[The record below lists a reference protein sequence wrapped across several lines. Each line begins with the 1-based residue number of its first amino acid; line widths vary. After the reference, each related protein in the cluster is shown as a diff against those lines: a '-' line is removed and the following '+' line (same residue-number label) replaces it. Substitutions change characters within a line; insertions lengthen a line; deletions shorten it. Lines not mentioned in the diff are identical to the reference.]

1 MLRGWLPKPKKI
13 WETKQ
18 KEIWS
23 RPPEK
28 QRQRLRTGK
37 TNAQANHCLCPLSLL
52 QSGEQTLSPL
62 FYVLMLVRMMLCLL
76 KLCSGDVIDVL
87 VYLSMICFL
96 NYLEVWTCNRTC
108 YNWWYFREF
117 SCVMVA
123 CKKLS
128 NFISKTQKKK
138 YIWLHVLSPWVP
150 LSIATVSR
158 FLFKFKSSK
167 PLINLCFKLKL

>member
-1 MLRGWLPKPKKI
+1 MLP
-13 WETKQ
+13 
-18 KEIWS
+18 
-23 RPPEK
+23 
-28 QRQRLRTGK
+28 
-37 TNAQANHCLCPLSLL
+37 
-52 QSGEQTLSPL
+52 GEQTLSPL

-138 YIWLHVLSPWVP
+138 IYGCMCCLPECLCPLPLFPGSYSNLKTPNPWLIYVLNLSCKLNWVVFH
-150 LSIATVSR
+150 LKVR
-158 FLFKFKSSK
+158 
-167 PLINLCFKLKL
+167 LKLYLS